1 MEYIK
6 EDIENAKQE
15 LKDYIYNKKW
25 VEERLE
31 DIKERK
37 SLVCNITATLS
48 DMPKGS
54 RKVEDQMAEALAE
67 ILDLTNGL
75 EKYLKDLKEK
85 QIKIES
91 KIDKLEQ
98 PYKNI
103 LYFRYIKGYN
113 LTEVS
118 NEIDEEYDYTRKL
131 HGIALIKYT
140 KVGKENG

>member
-1 MEYIK
+1 
-6 EDIENAKQE
+6 
-15 LKDYIYNKKW
+15 
-25 VEERLE
+25 
-31 DIKERK
+31 
-37 SLVCNITATLS
+37 
-48 DMPKGS
+48 MPKGS

-67 ILDLTNGL
+67 ILDLTNDL

-113 LTEVS
+113 FTTYYHIRFWRYHVCS
-118 NEIDEEYDYTRKL
+118 G
-131 HGIALIKYT
+131 HGLMYPKYT
-140 KVGKENG
+140 YRKRLVPDSHRIHYSPSGPFRIPAALKCTFRIR

>member
-1 MEYIK
+1 MNR
-6 EDIENAKQE
+6 EDIEKNKQE
-15 LKDYIYNKKW
+15 LKNYIYDKKW
-25 VEERLE
+25 IEERLE

-37 SLVCNITATLS
+37 SLLYKITTTLS

-54 RKVEDQMAEALAE
+54 NKVVDPKIEGLVTIMD
-67 ILDLTNGL
+67 DTNEL
-75 EKYLKDLKEK
+75 EKYLKDLRNR
-85 QIKIES
+85 QLLIEE

-103 LYFRYIKGYN
+103 LYFRYIKGLN

-118 NEIDEEYDYTRKL
+118 GEIEEEYDYTRKL

-140 KVGKENG
+140 KLGEEK